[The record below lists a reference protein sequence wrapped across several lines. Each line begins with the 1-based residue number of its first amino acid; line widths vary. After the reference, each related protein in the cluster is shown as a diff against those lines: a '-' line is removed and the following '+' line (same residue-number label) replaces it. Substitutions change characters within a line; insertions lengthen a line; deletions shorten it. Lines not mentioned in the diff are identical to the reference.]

1 MSPEQ
6 YVSIM
11 VACTGLVVAVA
22 ALWRSVTAYR
32 HEVNSR
38 LDQLIELTATSSHA
52 AGVLEGTAAA
62 ESPTPFSPT
71 IP

>member
-11 VACTGLVVAVA
+11 VACTGLIVAVA
-22 ALWRSVTAYR
+22 ALWRSVAAYR

-38 LDQLIELTATSSHA
+38 LDQLIDLTATSSHA
-52 AGVLEGTAAA
+52 AGVLEGAASA
-62 ESPTPFSPT
+62 ELPGPKP
-71 IP
+71 